1 MVPGSIKNI
10 LILLMAF
17 CTRSPP
23 LMFLHLFLA
32 LPTHPT
38 PLCLLC
44 HLFANFCGWFSSP
57 LLYRSS
63 CSLFPN
69 TSDIIS
75 CPLPSLSL
83 SPSLLSPSLSLTWN
97 AFPYFQPSRLFV
109 SSQDKRFLTFMC
121 CRNTLYCVGR
131 YMGHEYSH
139 SALCSLHALPSVQ
152 LLYDFC
158 CICHFFF
165 LSAACMKKRCRCVNS
180 VMQKDP
186 RVGWF
191 IQKKDLL
198 LFCWRAH
205 IQNPGETSFCTNTA
219 TWNRLAWKRCK

>member
-1 MVPGSIKNI
+1 MVPGSMKNI
-10 LILLMAF
+10 LILLMAL
-17 CTRSPP
+17 RSRLPP

-32 LPTHPT
+32 PPTPHTPN

-69 TSDIIS
+69 TSNIIS

-83 SPSLLSPSLSLTWN
+83 PPSLLSPSLLLTWN
-97 AFPYFQPSRLFV
+97 AFPYFQPPRLFV
-109 SSQDKRFLTFMC
+109 FSQDKRFLTFMC

-139 SALCSLHALPSVQ
+139 FAQCALHALPSVQ

-158 CICHFFF
+158 CICLFFSPF
-165 LSAACMKKRCRCVNS
+165 RCMHEKEV
-180 VMQKDP
+180 
-186 RVGWF
+186 
-191 IQKKDLL
+191 
-198 LFCWRAH
+198 
-205 IQNPGETSFCTNTA
+205 
-219 TWNRLAWKRCK
+219 